1 MPDLASTYLTDVRLR
16 LEKLRATAEG
26 AVAQCSDA
34 SFTASPDA
42 ETNSIA
48 LTIKHIAGNLN
59 SRFSEFIVS
68 DGEKPDRHRDD
79 EFILMPRDTRE
90 ALMQRWSDAWD
101 LMLRAVV
108 ALTPGDLERTL
119 TIRGEQ
125 HTVVAALNRNL
136 VHLAYH
142 IGQIVQLAKHYAGP
156 GWRTLTIARGASE
169 TYNAAPSTDAA
180 KPTRGDAR

>member
-1 MPDLASTYLTDVRLR
+1 MPQLATTYLNDIRMR
-16 LEKLRATAEG
+16 LEKLRSTAEAAIG
-26 AVAQCSDA
+26 QCSDA

-48 LTIKHIAGNLN
+48 LTVKHIAGNLH
-59 SRFSEFIVS
+59 SRFTDFMVS

-90 ALMQRWSDAWD
+90 ALMHRWAESWD
-101 LMLRAVV
+101 LMLRAVT
-108 ALTPGDLERTL
+108 ALTPDDLERTL
-119 TIRGEQ
+119 TIRGEP

-142 IGQIVQLAKHYAGP
+142 VGQIVQLAKHYAGP
-156 GWRTLTIARGASE
+156 EWRTLTIPRGASE
-169 TYNAAPSTDAA
+169 SYTGEP
-180 KPTRGDAR
+180 R

>member
-1 MPDLASTYLTDVRLR
+1 MPDLASIYLTDMRLR
-16 LEKLRATAEG
+16 LEKLRSTAE
-26 AVAQCSDA
+26 AAIAQCSDA

-48 LTIKHIAGNLN
+48 LTVKHIAGNLY
-59 SRFSEFIVS
+59 SRFTDFMVT
-68 DGEKPDRHRDD
+68 DGEKPERHRDN

-90 ALMQRWSDAWD
+90 ALMQRWGESWD
-101 LMLRAVV
+101 LMLRAVG
-108 ALTPGDLERTL
+108 ALTAEDLGRTL
-119 TIRGEQ
+119 TIRGEA

-156 GWRTLTIARGASE
+156 AWRTLTIARGASE
-169 TYNAAPSTDAA
+169 SYTGEH
-180 KPTRGDAR
+180 R